1 MDVPA
6 PAPGQRVLGVTVPVP
21 EPWASR
27 VRLVRAE
34 AGDPLARTIG
44 PHITILPPT
53 LVARDEVE
61 AAERHVTAVA
71 SRTLPFV
78 VELDG
83 VDGFR
88 PVSPVV
94 YLSVARGAEDLDA
107 LQRAVRDEDGP
118 LARELRFRFH
128 PHVTLAHEVG
138 PEALDAAAASGEA
151 ITAEFVADRLELRLL
166 AEDGSW
172 DLLRTVPLSGPVPGR
187 AAPAS
192 PTSGDDGPSRT

>member
-1 MDVPA
+1 MDVPT
-6 PAPGQRVLGVTVPVP
+6 PSPDQSVLGVTVPVP

-34 AGDPLARTIG
+34 AGDPLARSVG

-53 LVARDEVE
+53 PVDQNVL
-61 AAERHVTAVA
+61 AAVGEHLSAVA
-71 SRTLPFV
+71 SRTRPFV

-94 YLSVARGAEDLDA
+94 YLAVARGSEDLDA
-107 LQRAVRDEDGP
+107 LQRAVRDEEGP

-128 PHVTLAHEVG
+128 PHVTLAHEVA
-138 PEALDAAAASGEA
+138 PEALDAAAASGEG
-151 ITAEFVADRLELRLL
+151 ITAEFVADRLELRAL

-172 DLLRTVPLSGPVPGR
+172 DLLRTVPLSG
-187 AAPAS
+187 S
-192 PTSGDDGPSRT
+192 PTA